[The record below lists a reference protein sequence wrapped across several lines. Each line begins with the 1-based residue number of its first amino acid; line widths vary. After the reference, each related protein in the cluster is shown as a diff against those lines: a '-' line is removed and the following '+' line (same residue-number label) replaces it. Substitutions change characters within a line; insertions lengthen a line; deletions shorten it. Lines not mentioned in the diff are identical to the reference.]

1 MFSLTVN
8 PRLATN
14 PALSSLWEKTCK
26 GSVSALLFVTCNNR
40 ATSVAVLLEVFFA
53 FFTSW
58 KRLPVSL
65 SIDWQKFFCYKKQT
79 IKVWFFNETHL
90 IADFIFLKLLFT
102 TAGQLVSG
110 FEDTYKKQITQS
122 YNRVVEIG

>member
-1 MFSLTVN
+1 M
-8 PRLATN
+8 
-14 PALSSLWEKTCK
+14 
-26 GSVSALLFVTCNNR
+26 
-40 ATSVAVLLEVFFA
+40 
-53 FFTSW
+53 
-58 KRLPVSL
+58 
-65 SIDWQKFFCYKKQT
+65 
-79 IKVWFFNETHL
+79 WFFNETHL

>member
-1 MFSLTVN
+1 M
-8 PRLATN
+8 
-14 PALSSLWEKTCK
+14 
-26 GSVSALLFVTCNNR
+26 
-40 ATSVAVLLEVFFA
+40 LLEVFFA

-65 SIDWQKFFCYKKQT
+65 SIDWQKFVCYKKQT

>member
-1 MFSLTVN
+1 ME
-8 PRLATN
+8 A
-14 PALSSLWEKTCK
+14 
-26 GSVSALLFVTCNNR
+26 SARQPFHWLI
-40 ATSVAVLLEVFFA
+40 EV
-53 FFTSW
+53 
-58 KRLPVSL
+58 
-65 SIDWQKFFCYKKQT
+65 FCYKKQS
-79 IKVWFFNETHL
+79 INVWFFNDTHL